1 MNAYAMMEESWEREK
16 RITVINDDLDM
27 CDYYI
32 NKTSEERQYTE
43 QMDCL
48 RTSSADCLQSYSSTS
63 SADCLQSHSSTS
75 SADCLQSY
83 SSTSSAEDRQKD
95 LDKIS
100 IADMCQ
106 AGWNRQEGK
115 ATVEDL
121 KILELCSMVEEDN
134 RQNSDPLPDVYSQN
148 RLLTVEIDKLSA
160 EVERLTSRLTE
171 QTQLNDLLFEN
182 VQRVFNKQFQTS
194 REICSFIQSEE
205 YKQNEEALRQCLM
218 EYWQIKQLFD
228 NTDELQMVDLDDEA
242 EYYDGQDYDG
252 QTQDQ
257 DTFRI
262 DEVDL

>member
-1 MNAYAMMEESWEREK
+1 MKAYAMMDASWEREK
-16 RITVINDDLDM
+16 QLTVINDDLDM

-32 NKTSEERQYTE
+32 NKTLEERQYME

-48 RTSSADCLQSYSSTS
+48 RLNPSTS
-63 SADCLQSHSSTS
+63 SADCLQSH
-75 SADCLQSY
+75 

-115 ATVEDL
+115 ATPEDL
-121 KILELCSMVEEDN
+121 EILELCSMVEEDN
-134 RQNSDPLPDVYSQN
+134 RQNPDPLTDVYSQN
-148 RLLTVEIDKLSA
+148 RLLIVEVDQLST
-160 EVERLTSRLTE
+160 EVERLTNRLTE
-171 QTQLNDLLFEN
+171 QTQLTDLLFEN

-194 REICSFIQSEE
+194 REICSFIQSAE

-228 NTDELQMVDLDDEA
+228 NTDELQMVDLDED
-242 EYYDGQDYDG
+242 
-252 QTQDQ
+252 DQ
-257 DTFRI
+257 ETVVRI

>member
-1 MNAYAMMEESWEREK
+1 MKAYAMMDASWEREK
-16 RITVINDDLDM
+16 QLTVINDDLDM

-32 NKTSEERQYTE
+32 NKTSEEDQYTE

-48 RTSSADCLQSYSSTS
+48 RTSSADCLRPN
-63 SADCLQSHSSTS
+63 
-75 SADCLQSY
+75 

-115 ATVEDL
+115 ATVQDL
-121 KILELCSMVEEDN
+121 EILELCSMVEEDN
-134 RQNSDPLPDVYSQN
+134 RQNPDPLPDVYSQN

-160 EVERLTSRLTE
+160 EVERVTNRLTE

-228 NTDELQMVDLDDEA
+228 NTDELQMVDLDD
-242 EYYDGQDYDG
+242 
-252 QTQDQ
+252 DQ
-257 DTFRI
+257 DTVVRI